1 MSQIYPSLLS
11 ADFSKLKEEI
21 AAIEKAGADGLHLDI
36 MDGHFVPN
44 ITFGAP
50 VISKLRPHTKL
61 IFDCHLMVTEPDHLI
76 ENFAQAGAQII
87 TVHQEATRHL
97 HRSLQRIKA
106 AGCKAGVALNPATPV
121 ETLEHVLDDID
132 LILCMTVNPGF
143 GGQKLIPAAL
153 RKAGNLVDMLKRAG
167 LKDKILV
174 QIDGGVDARTA
185 PEARRLGIDILVA
198 GNAVFGEKDYGGAI
212 RALRT

>member
-11 ADFSKLKEEI
+11 ADFSKLREEI
-21 AAIEKAGADGLHLDI
+21 QAIEKAGADGLHLDI

-44 ITFGAP
+44 LTFGAP

-61 IFDCHLMVTEPDHLI
+61 FFDCHLMVSEPDHLI
-76 ENFAQAGAQII
+76 ESFAQAGAQCI
-87 TVHQEATRHL
+87 TIHQEATKHL

-106 AGCKAGVALNPATPV
+106 AGCKAGVALNPATPL
-121 ETLEHVLDDID
+121 ETLEHVLEDLD

-153 RKAGNLVDMLKRAG
+153 RKAGNLVDLLKQAG

-198 GNAVFGEKDYGGAI
+198 GNAVFGEKDYAGAM
-212 RALRT
+212 RALRS

>member
-1 MSQIYPSLLS
+1 MTQIYPSLLS
-11 ADFSKLKEEI
+11 ADFSKLREEI
-21 AAIEKAGADGLHLDI
+21 GAIEKAGADGLHLDI

-50 VISKLRPHTKL
+50 VIAKLRPHTKL
-61 IFDCHLMVTEPDHLI
+61 FFDCHLMVSEPDHLI
-76 ENFAQAGAQII
+76 ESFAQAGAQCI
-87 TVHQEATRHL
+87 TIHQEATKHL

-106 AGCKAGVALNPATPV
+106 AGCKAGVALNPATPL
-121 ETLEHVLDDID
+121 ETLEHVLEDLD

-153 RKAGNLVDMLKRAG
+153 RKAGNLVDLLKQAG

-198 GNAVFGEKDYGGAI
+198 GNAVFGEKDYAGAM
-212 RALRT
+212 RALRS